1 MRALVISGGGSKG
14 AFAGGLAQYLLEEQK
29 NKYDLF
35 IGTSTGSLLI
45 SHLALGKIQH
55 IKKAYTNVTQS
66 DIFNNCPFLIK
77 RKGQV
82 SMISINHFNVIKNF
96 IRGRKT
102 FGESKNL
109 RKMIAREF
117 SEADFNAIRA
127 QSLDVVICVSNL
139 STNNVEYKSIN
150 ECSYEDY
157 LDWIWFSCNYV
168 PFMSLE
174 TKDNCEYADGGLG
187 CIIPIEEAVRRGAT
201 EVDAIMLNT
210 EIQQFN
216 RVHSRNPFD
225 SLGIIF
231 SFISDKIEEQNVKIG
246 KLVAEDFN
254 AKVNLFYTPRVLTTN
269 SLVFDQDKMVR
280 WWQEGFDYAKKQ
292 FSTPS
297 PNSPTPID

>member
-109 RKMIAREF
+109 RKMIAREI
-117 SEADFNAIRA
+117 SKADFNTIRA

-150 ECSYEDY
+150 ECTYEDY

-210 EIQQFN
+210 ELQQFN

-254 AKVNLFYTPRVLTTN
+254 AKVNLFYTPHVLTTN

>member
-1 MRALVISGGGSKG
+1 MHALVISGGGSKG

-45 SHLALGKIQH
+45 SHLALGKIEH

-269 SLVFDQDKMVR
+269 SLVFDQDKMIR

-297 PNSPTPID
+297 PNNPTPID

>member
-45 SHLALGKIQH
+45 SHLALGKIEH

>member
-45 SHLALGKIQH
+45 SHLALGKIEH

-269 SLVFDQDKMVR
+269 SLVFDQDKMIR

-297 PNSPTPID
+297 PNNPTPID

>member
-45 SHLALGKIQH
+45 SHLALGKIEH

-174 TKDNCEYADGGLG
+174 TKNNCEYADGGLG

-269 SLVFDQDKMVR
+269 SLVFDQDKMIR

-297 PNSPTPID
+297 PNNPTPID

>member
-29 NKYDLF
+29 NKCDLF

-45 SHLALGKIQH
+45 SHLALGKIEH

-269 SLVFDQDKMVR
+269 SLVFDQDKMIR

-297 PNSPTPID
+297 PNNPTPID

>member
-45 SHLALGKIQH
+45 SHLALGKIEH

-269 SLVFDQDKMVR
+269 SLVFDQDKMIR

-297 PNSPTPID
+297 PNKSNAN

>member
-45 SHLALGKIQH
+45 SHLALGKIEH

-231 SFISDKIEEQNVKIG
+231 SFISDKAHVQMLG
-246 KLVAEDFN
+246 TGDN
-254 AKVNLFYTPRVLTTN
+254 AWHSSIR
-269 SLVFDQDKMVR
+269 
-280 WWQEGFDYAKKQ
+280 
-292 FSTPS
+292 
-297 PNSPTPID
+297 